1 MMAHAIRQGDKF
13 KSLYGWT
20 MDARGALQFRSA
32 SEAEQYVRENGV
44 RDAKV
49 EAVTEPLPPG
59 IEGTYDP
66 ARMPRRG

>member
-1 MMAHAIRQGDKF
+1 MAHAIRQGDKY

-20 MDARGALQFRSA
+20 MDARGALQFRTA
-32 SEAEQYVRENGV
+32 SEAEQYARENGV
-44 RDAKV
+44 RGSTVEKV
-49 EAVTEPLPPG
+49 IEPLPPG